1 MQRSSTKIGALAT
14 ALAKAQSEL
23 ANPEKSLIATLPS
36 PIAGGVGQ
44 SFRYASLA
52 SGLELVRKCLGQQ
65 EIATVQATAIDRDTG
80 LIRLTTTLVH
90 ASGEWMASDWPV
102 CSVAETASPHR
113 MGAALT
119 YARRYALFTL
129 VGIAGEDDLDA
140 PDLPTAG
147 AADTRSRLHERGHGL
162 GGLPQPAAPA
172 ATSSGPLRLS
182 QGRAPAGRQKPALL
196 PPEPSAALRDQLL
209 AELLELDEAS
219 ALSAWAYKALP
230 RKNQLINTDALAVEA
245 AFEARLN
252 DLGEAAQSPTSESQ
266 NGEQVRSEPR
276 KPLRIKPA
284 SEEVTVLKK
293 PVRERDRGHL
303 KFVAGQ
309 PCLVCGRTPS
319 DPHHIRFADSW
330 TVGRKVS
337 DRFTVPLCRI
347 HHHELHRRGN
357 ERVWWQQ
364 QGIDPLLR
372 ADGLWKMTHTL
383 AADGSFLDDNPAR
396 PEVNGKL
403 FSAGPN
409 PSESGHD
416 ETKPIAGPD
425 AR

>member
-1 MQRSSTKIGALAT
+1 
-14 ALAKAQSEL
+14 
-23 ANPEKSLIATLPS
+23 
-36 PIAGGVGQ
+36 
-44 SFRYASLA
+44 
-52 SGLELVRKCLGQQ
+52 
-65 EIATVQATAIDRDTG
+65 
-80 LIRLTTTLVH
+80 
-90 ASGEWMASDWPV
+90 
-102 CSVAETASPHR
+102 
-113 MGAALT
+113 
-119 YARRYALFTL
+119 
-129 VGIAGEDDLDA
+129 
-140 PDLPTAG
+140 
-147 AADTRSRLHERGHGL
+147 
-162 GGLPQPAAPA
+162 
-172 ATSSGPLRLS
+172 
-182 QGRAPAGRQKPALL
+182 LL
-196 PPEPSAALRDQLL
+196 PPESSAARRDQLL
-209 AELLELDEAS
+209 AELVELDEAS
-219 ALSAWAYKALP
+219 ALSAWAYTALP
-230 RKNQLINTDALAVEA
+230 RKNQLTNTDALAVEA
-245 AFEARLN
+245 AFEARLR

-409 PSESGHD
+409 LSESGHD